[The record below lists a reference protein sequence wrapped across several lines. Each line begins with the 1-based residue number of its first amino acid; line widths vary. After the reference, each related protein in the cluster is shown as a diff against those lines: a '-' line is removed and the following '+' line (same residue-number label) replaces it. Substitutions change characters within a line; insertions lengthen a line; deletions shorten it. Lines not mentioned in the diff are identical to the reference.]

1 MFRRLPLLRCVPL
14 LLGASLIPAKAALA
28 WQLEMAPVTVN
39 DTAAVPAW
47 TQVNFLEPFETTPL
61 VFVLPTSDGDDPA
74 SLRIR
79 NVTTGGFEVAQH
91 EGSSTDGPHTTM
103 QTAYLAVVPGV
114 HVMPDGTR
122 LTAITHTTASTVSR
136 LLGST
141 WDTVPLPGGF
151 TGPPA
156 VLATVQSVRNETRN
170 PPVTTSA
177 PFLVAGIRNVGAASL
192 QASLDR
198 AETTDGNV
206 GVAEDIAIL
215 ALDAGAGST
224 FVDRFNNDVT
234 LVSVRSA
241 NNIRGRDNGCFTAGY
256 GTAFA
261 ALPVAVAS
269 MNTRNGNNGGWFRRC
284 SESTAALG
292 LHVEEDQDNDT
303 ERNHINERAGI
314 VAASRAFH
322 VNFAVDVSVA
332 KSVQSLSDPVGG
344 SGNPRSI
351 PSAVMEY
358 TIEVENRGSASPDSD
373 TLIVTDT
380 IPPELALCVSST
392 CYAGGPIV
400 LDTSA
405 SPVTPGVS
413 LLNVEY
419 SNNGGASFDYV
430 PAPDA
435 AGFDGN
441 VDAVR
446 VTLGGTF
453 ASVAAGGSPSF
464 VLRLAT
470 RIE

>member
-1 MFRRLPLLRCVPL
+1 MFRRLSSIHSFPL
-14 LLGASLIPAKAALA
+14 LLAATLAPSAALA
-28 WQLEMAPVTVN
+28 WQLEMAPMTVN
-39 DTAAVPAW
+39 DTLTVPAW
-47 TQVNFLEPFETTPL
+47 TQVNFLAPFETTPL

-79 NVTTGGFEVAQH
+79 NVTTTGFEVAQH
-91 EGSSTDGPHTTM
+91 ESSSTDGPHVAM
-103 QTAYLAVVPGV
+103 QTAYLAVVPGT
-114 HVMPDGTR
+114 HRMPDGTR
-122 LTAITHTTASTVSR
+122 VTAVTHTTASTVSR
-136 LLGST
+136 FLGNT
-141 WDTVPLPGGF
+141 WDTVPLAVGF

-177 PFLVAGIRNVGAASL
+177 PFLVAGIRNVGATSL

-206 GVAEDIAIL
+206 GTTEDIAIL
-215 ALDAGAGST
+215 AIDAGASST

-234 LVSVRSA
+234 LVSVRSG

-256 GTAFA
+256 GTAFPGTP
-261 ALPVAVAS
+261 LAVAS

-284 SESTAALG
+284 SESAALLG

-332 KSVQSLSDPVGG
+332 KRVQSLSDPVGG
-344 SGNPRSI
+344 GGNPRSI

-358 TIEVENRGSASPDSD
+358 TIEVENRGSASPDND
-373 TLIVTDT
+373 TLVVTDT
-380 IPPELALCVSST
+380 IPPELALCVTSA

-405 SPVTPGVS
+405 SPVMPGVS
-413 LLNVEY
+413 LLSVEY
-419 SNNGGASFDYV
+419 SNNGGTSFDYV

-453 ASVAAGGSPSF
+453 ASVATGGSPSF

>member
-1 MFRRLPLLRCVPL
+1 MLRWLSLRRCYTLV
-14 LLGASLIPAKAALA
+14 LGAGLMPSAALA
-28 WQLEMAPVTVN
+28 WQLEMAPMTVN
-39 DTAAVPAW
+39 DTLVVPAW
-47 TQVNFLEPFETTPL
+47 TQVSFLAPFETTPL

-79 NVTTGGFEVAQH
+79 NVTTTGFEVAQH
-91 EGSSTDGPHTTM
+91 ESSATDGPHVAM
-103 QTAYLAVVPGV
+103 QTAYLAVVPGT
-114 HVMPDGTR
+114 HRLPDGTR
-122 LTAITHTTASTVSR
+122 VTAITHTTASTVSR

-151 TGPPA
+151 TGTPA

-206 GVAEDIAIL
+206 GVAEDIAML
-215 ALDAGAGST
+215 AIDANVSST

-234 LVSVRSA
+234 LVSVRSG

-256 GTAFA
+256 GAAFA
-261 ALPVAVAS
+261 STPIAVAS

-284 SESTAALG
+284 SESAAALG

-322 VNFAVDVSVA
+322 VNFAVDVAVA
-332 KSVQSLSDPVGG
+332 KSVQSLSDPLGG
-344 SGNPRSI
+344 TGNPRSI
-351 PSAVMEY
+351 PSAIMEY
-358 TIEVENRGSASPDSD
+358 TIEVENRGSASPDND

-380 IPPELALCVSST
+380 IPPELALCVTSA
-392 CYAGGPIV
+392 CYTGGPIV
-400 LDTSA
+400 LDTSG

-413 LLNVEY
+413 LLSVEY

-430 PAPDA
+430 PAADA

-446 VTLGGTF
+446 ITLGGTF
-453 ASVAAGGSPSF
+453 AGVATGGSPSF

>member
-1 MFRRLPLLRCVPL
+1 MFRRLLLRCSLPL
-14 LLGASLIPAKAALA
+14 LLGSGLMPSAALA
-28 WQLEMAPVTVN
+28 WQLEMAPMTVD
-39 DTAAVPAW
+39 DTQIVPAW
-47 TQVNFLEPFETTPL
+47 TQVNFLAAFDTTPL
-61 VFVLPTSDGDDPA
+61 VFVLPTSEGDDPA

-79 NVTTGGFEVAQH
+79 NVTSTGFEVAPH
-91 EGSSTDGPHTTM
+91 ESSATDGPHTSM
-103 QTAYLAVVPGV
+103 QTAYLAVVPGT
-114 HVMPDGTR
+114 HSMPDGTR
-122 LTAITHTTASTVSR
+122 VTAITHTTANTVSR

-151 TGPPA
+151 TGTPA

-170 PPVTTSA
+170 PPATTSA
-177 PFLVAGIRNVGAASL
+177 PFLVTGIRNVGAASL

-198 AETTDGNV
+198 AETTDGSV

-215 ALDAGAGST
+215 AVDANVSST

-234 LVSVRSA
+234 LVSVRSG
-241 NNIRGRDNGCFTAGY
+241 NNIRGRDNGCFTVGY
-256 GTAFA
+256 GAAFSA
-261 ALPVAVAS
+261 TPVAVAS
-269 MNTRNGNNGGWFRRC
+269 MNTRNGNNGGWLRRC
-284 SESTAALG
+284 SESAGALG
-292 LHVEEDQDNDT
+292 LHVEEDQDNDA
-303 ERNHINERAGI
+303 ERRHTNERAGI

-322 VNFAVDVSVA
+322 VNFAVDVNVA
-332 KSVQSLSDPVGG
+332 KSVQSLSDPVNGG
-344 SGNPRSI
+344 SNARSI
-351 PSAVMEY
+351 PSAIMEY
-358 TIEVENRGSASPDSD
+358 TIEVENRGSASPDSN
-373 TLIVTDT
+373 TLTVTDT
-380 IPPELALCVSST
+380 IPPELALCVTSA

-413 LLNVEY
+413 LLSVEY
-419 SNNGGASFDYV
+419 SNNGGASFDYL
-430 PAPDA
+430 PAPDT

-453 ASVAAGGSPSF
+453 ASVATGGSPSF